1 MKMKGERSSMKTF
14 AKLTI
19 ALALLATIA
28 VISGCATAEKPNYQ
42 GHKGVSP
49 TVHDYYPPKTK

>member
-1 MKMKGERSSMKTF
+1 MKTI

-28 VISGCATAEKPNYQ
+28 VVSGCATSEKPDFQ
-42 GHKGVSP
+42 GYKHSSP
-49 TVHDYYPPKTK
+49 TIDDYYPPKSK